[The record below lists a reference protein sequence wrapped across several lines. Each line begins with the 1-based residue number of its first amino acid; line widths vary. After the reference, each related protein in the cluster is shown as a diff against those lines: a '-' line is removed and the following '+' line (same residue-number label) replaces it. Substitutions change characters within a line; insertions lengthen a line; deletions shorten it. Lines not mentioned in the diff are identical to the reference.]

1 MKLLTPVE
9 LQERAQQGGLDIVD
23 VREPAEWITGHV
35 PGARLV
41 PLETLKADPRG
52 NLQRD
57 DVVFVCARGGRS
69 ATAAALAESIGKKS
83 VFSLDGGTSAWTAA
97 GLPVVTPSASS
108 SSSNASSNAA
118 LALAAAA
125 DVGGSL
131 DAVVGQNLKTQR
143 TEKGWSLDDL
153 AREAGVS
160 RTTLGQIEMGKSV
173 PTIGVVWKIAQTLGV
188 HFSVLLASSSAVSSS
203 AVSSSASKT
212 ARATAK
218 KLTSA
223 DGRFSSRALFPL
235 DQSGAA
241 EFYELWLAPH
251 SKEEAEPHRPGT
263 RENLIVTAGKLEL
276 RFGGQV
282 VHLGPGDC
290 VNFAADVAHSYVNNG
305 GDDCWMY
312 LVMNYAR

>member
-9 LQERAQQGGLDIVD
+9 LQALANKGEVDIVD
-23 VREPAEWITGHV
+23 VREPSEWSTGHV

-41 PLETLKADPRG
+41 PLETLKADPNG
-52 NLQRD
+52 NLPKD
-57 DVVFVCARGGRS
+57 NVVFVCARGGRS

-83 VFSLDGGTSAWTAA
+83 VASLDGGTAAWIASS
-97 GLPVVTPSASS
+97 LPLTTPSS
-108 SSSNASSNAA
+108 SSQSTSNSASNS
-118 LALAAAA
+118 ALAAAA
-125 DVGGSL
+125 AADTGASL
-131 DAVVGQNLKTQR
+131 DAVVGQNLKAQR

-173 PTIGVVWKIAQTLGV
+173 PSISVVWKIAQTLGV
-188 HFSVLLASSSAVSSS
+188 HFSVLLASAPSSS
-203 AVSSSASKT
+203 SVLQTS
-212 ARATAK
+212 RATAK

-223 DGRFSSRALFPL
+223 DQRFTSRALFPL

-276 RFGGQV
+276 KFGGQV
-282 VHLGPGDC
+282 VHLGAGDC
-290 VNFAADVAHSYVNNG
+290 INFAADVGHSYVNNSSE
-305 GDDCWMY
+305 DCWMY